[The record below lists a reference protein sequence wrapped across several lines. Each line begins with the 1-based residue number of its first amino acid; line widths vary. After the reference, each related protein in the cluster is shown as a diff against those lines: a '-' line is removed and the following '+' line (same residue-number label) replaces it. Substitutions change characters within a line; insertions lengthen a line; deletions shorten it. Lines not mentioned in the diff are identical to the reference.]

1 MAKSI
6 TLNYTDELLNSEG
19 RTSKSGKSVLK
30 AFDNVY
36 MVVEMADATIHRF
49 RLQASLYDEGV
60 HVEKSEEEKVPLK
73 KADIAIG

>member
-19 RTSKSGKSVLK
+19 RSSKSGKSALK

-36 MVVEMADATIHRF
+36 MFVTMADNTIHRF
-49 RLQASLYDEGV
+49 RLQASLYDEGE
-60 HVEKSEEEKVPLK
+60 HIEKSEEEKVPLK
-73 KADIAIG
+73 KAEIAVG